1 MNCDHWK
8 VLVFFFLT
16 CPKIL
21 GTGELLKR
29 FRLKKKKKLGS
40 WGHQLNPPPLRA
52 NSLVRLSH
60 GVGQKNAACASN
72 SSTVL
77 FTGTWTTAVYA
88 PQWRI
93 RRKKPLTPSAAR
105 VRMA

>member
-8 VLVFFFLT
+8 VLVFFFDVSQNIGHWGAFET
-16 CPKIL
+16 FSS
-21 GTGELLKR
+21 E
-29 FRLKKKKKLGS
+29 KKKLGS